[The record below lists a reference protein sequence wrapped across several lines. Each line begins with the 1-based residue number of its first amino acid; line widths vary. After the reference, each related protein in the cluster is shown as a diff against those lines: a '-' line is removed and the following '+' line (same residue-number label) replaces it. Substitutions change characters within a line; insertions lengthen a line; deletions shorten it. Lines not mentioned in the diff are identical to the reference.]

1 MDEVT
6 IIEDSDGQLI
16 LPFTENVLN
25 QMGWDTGDELLWE
38 IKDDQTATITKKD

>member
-16 LPFTENVLN
+16 LPFTENVLK

-38 IKDDQTATITKKD
+38 INDDKTATITKKD